1 MKKKKKKSFMLKN
14 YQYLNPVNF
23 PFVNPFLLNTLNL
36 NLNFLMRPRV
46 LITDFIILILQF
58 LTKKMNFILLN
69 KERKNRVL
77 ILFQT

>member
-1 MKKKKKKSFMLKN
+1 MLKN

-36 NLNFLMRPRV
+36 NLNFLTRPRV

-58 LTKKMNFILLN
+58 LTK
-69 KERKNRVL
+69 V
-77 ILFQT
+77 T